1 MLATLSRSG
10 DFNAVCEAARQQM
23 LKLNVPGM
31 AIGLLHNGTEN
42 YIGFGVTSIDNP
54 VAVTPDTMFQAG
66 SITKT
71 VLASAVMRMVE
82 EKKLDLDAPIRAY
95 IPGFALST
103 PGLAE
108 RVTLRHL
115 LTHTG
120 GWLGDYFNDFGF
132 GDDAL
137 ALLVA
142 EMRAL
147 PQHTPLG
154 RYWSYNNIG
163 FAAAGLAIERASGL
177 PFEAAIAA
185 RVFKPLGMSQS
196 AFFPTDVMTRRFAVG
211 HNVIDG
217 VPRVAAPWE
226 IGRANHPAGGL
237 VTTVIDLLTYAQC
250 HINDGAGVMSKASA
264 RAMRAKHI
272 TATGRYDMGLT
283 WWLGRLGPKKLQF
296 MQHGGATNGFTAHLR
311 IVPAAGFAIALL
323 TNSDAGSQVNETV
336 SALAL
341 EAFLGLRLD
350 RARAYALSAAQLKP
364 YAGRYEG
371 YLAEHTVSVRGGGL
385 RIESNAL
392 GRFPTPASPAHGDPT
407 WETEVAFC
415 AADRIAS
422 RTDPVTGPR
431 GEFVRDAD
439 GRIAW
444 MRWGGRLHRRV
455 R

>member
-1 MLATLSRSG
+1 
-10 DFNAVCEAARQQM
+10 M

-31 AIGLLHNGTEN
+31 AIGLLHNGKEN
-42 YIGFGVTSIDNP
+42 YIGFGVTNIDNP

-71 VLASAVMRMVE
+71 VLASTVMRMVD

-95 IPGFALST
+95 IPGFELST

-120 GWLGDYFNDFGF
+120 GWLGDYFNDFGY

-137 ALLVA
+137 PMLVA
-142 EMRAL
+142 EMRSL

-154 RYWSYNNIG
+154 QYWSYNNIG
-163 FAAAGLAIERASGL
+163 FAAAGLAIERASGQS
-177 PFEAAIAA
+177 FEEAVAA
-185 RVFKPLGMSQS
+185 RVLKPLNMTQS
-196 AFFPTDVMTRRFAVG
+196 AFFPTEVMTRRFAVG
-211 HNVIDG
+211 HNSKG
-217 VPRVAAPWE
+217 GAPNVATPWE
-226 IGRANHPAGGL
+226 IGRASHPAGGL
-237 VTTVIDLLTYAQC
+237 VTTVIDLLSYAQC

-283 WWLGRLGPKKLQF
+283 WWLGKLGPKKLQF
-296 MQHGGATNGFTAHLR
+296 IQHVGATNGFTAHLR

-323 TNSDAGSQVNETV
+323 TNSDLGSQVNEAI

-341 EAFLGLRLD
+341 KDFLGLPLD
-350 RARAYALSAAQLKP
+350 KARAYSLNRTQLKP
-364 YAGRYEG
+364 YAGRYVG
-371 YLAEHTVSVRGGGL
+371 YLAEHTVGVKGGGL
-385 RIESNAL
+385 HIDSQGM
-392 GRFPTPASPAHGDPT
+392 GRFPTPASPVHGDPT
-407 WETEVAFC
+407 WETDVAFS
-415 AADRIAS
+415 ATDRIAS
-422 RTDPVTGPR
+422 RGDPLTGPR

-444 MRWGGRLHRRV
+444 MRWGGRLHRKV